1 MKPRVLHVLSQR
13 PSLTGSGVT
22 LDALAR
28 RAAEDWEQAAVI
40 GVPAG
45 DPIPAVGELAADR
58 IHTLRFGAGG
68 DLEFPVPGMSDVMPY
83 RSTVFSSMDDDQL
96 GRYRAAWR
104 TRLDEVITSFRP
116 HLIHANHV
124 WLVASML
131 KDVAPGVLVVNH
143 SHATGLRQRELCPHL
158 AGEVAAGC
166 RRNDAFAVIHGG
178 IGDQLR
184 AALAVSEDRIHVVG
198 PGYRDELFHARGR
211 GVPGGQRLLY
221 IGKYSEAKGLPWL
234 LDAVEA
240 LRTGHPGLE
249 LHVAGG
255 GGGPEADELRARM
268 ESLAP
273 SVVLHGMVEQPEL
286 ADLMRTCHVC
296 VLPSFYEGVPLVLAE
311 AMACGCRVVSTA
323 LPGVVDELAPR
334 MGAALQT
341 VALPR
346 LDGVDTP
353 RSEDLPA
360 FVVEL
365 AAAIEGSL
373 ASGEVDAAAE
383 GVRLDELTWGAVYG
397 RVSRIWT
404 GLLSCTDRR

>member
-1 MKPRVLHVLSQR
+1 MKSRVLHVLSQR

-22 LDALAR
+22 LDALVR
-28 RAAEDWEQAAVI
+28 RANDEWEQAAVI

-45 DPIPAVGELAADR
+45 DPVPVVGELPSDR
-58 IHTLRFGAGG
+58 IFTLRFGAGG
-68 DLEFPVPGMSDVMPY
+68 DLDFPVPGMSDVMPY
-83 RSTVFSSMDDDQL
+83 RSTVFSSMDDEQL

-104 TRLDEVITSFRP
+104 TLLTDAVTSFRP

-131 KDVAPGVLVVNH
+131 KDVAPDVPVVNH
-143 SHATGLRQRELCPHL
+143 SHATGLRQRVLCPHL
-158 AGEVAAGC
+158 ADEVAAGC
-166 RRNDAFAVIHGG
+166 RRNDRFAVIHQG
-178 IGDQLR
+178 IGRQLQD
-184 AALAVSEDRIHVVG
+184 ALAVDDDRIHVVG

-221 IGKYSEAKGLPWL
+221 IGKYAAAKGLPWL

-240 LRTGHPGLE
+240 LRADRPDLE

-255 GGGPEADELRARM
+255 GAGPEADELRARM

-273 SVVLHGMVEQPEL
+273 AVVLHGMVTQPDL
-286 ADLMRTCHVC
+286 AELMRTCHVC

-311 AMACGCRVVSTA
+311 AAACGCRVVSTA

-334 MGAALQT
+334 LGGALQT

-346 LDGVDTP
+346 LEGVDRP
-353 RSEDLPA
+353 RPEDLPA
-360 FVVEL
+360 FVDEL
-365 AAAIEGSL
+365 TATIDRSL
-373 ASGEVDAAAE
+373 VPGELDPVSE
-383 GVRLDELTWGAVYG
+383 GVDLRDLTWGAVYE
-397 RVSRIWT
+397 RVQHIWRS
-404 GLLSCTDRR
+404 LLVN

>member
-1 MKPRVLHVLSQR
+1 VKPRVLHVLSQR

-28 RAAEDWEQAAVI
+28 RAACDWEQAAVI

-45 DPIPAVGELAADR
+45 DPVPAVGELAADR

-68 DLEFPVPGMSDVMPY
+68 ALEFPVPGMSDVMPY

-104 TRLDEVITSFRP
+104 TRLADAIASFRP

-131 KDVAPGVLVVNH
+131 KDVAPDVPVVNH

-158 AGEVAAGC
+158 ADEVARGC
-166 RRNDAFAVIHGG
+166 RRNDAFAVIHAG
-178 IGDQLR
+178 IGRQLR
-184 AALAVSEDRIHVVG
+184 AALGVPRDRIHVVG

-221 IGKYSEAKGLPWL
+221 IGKYAAAKGLPWL
-234 LDAVEA
+234 LDAVET
-240 LRTGHPGLE
+240 LRAGHPDLE

-255 GGGPEADELRARM
+255 GAGAEADALRARM
-268 ESLAP
+268 EAMAP
-273 SVVLHGMVEQPEL
+273 AVVLHGMVTQPDL
-286 ADLMRTCHVC
+286 ATLMRTCHVC
-296 VLPSFYEGVPLVLAE
+296 ALPSFYEGVPLVLAE
-311 AMACGCRVVSTA
+311 ALACGCRVVSTA

-334 MGAALQT
+334 MGVALQT

-353 RSEDLPA
+353 RSRDLPA

-365 AAAIEGSL
+365 AVAIERSL
-373 ASGEVDAAAE
+373 VSGEVDAAAE
-383 GVRLDELTWGAVYG
+383 GVGLDELTWGAVYG